1 MASQM
6 LVFCNS
12 SALSHIK
19 KMKVVLLLS
28 LIGVSA
34 GFVLQPSV
42 TMPSSALHYRK
53 EKVEE
58 QSFVEMK
65 KPA

>member
-1 MASQM
+1 
-6 LVFCNS
+6 
-12 SALSHIK
+12 
-19 KMKVVLLLS
+19 MKVVLLLS

-42 TMPSSALHYRK
+42 TMPSSALNYRK